1 MHKRQIRVRSDKYYN
16 CYHHLM
22 QDTNASLTEEK
33 YNIKPI
39 LLSVFSGF
47 TLRCEGDQRGAEG
60 EDTNAGTVYFQK
72 EELGRIGE
80 AY

>member
-1 MHKRQIRVRSDKYYN
+1 MLVLQRKS
-16 CYHHLM
+16 
-22 QDTNASLTEEK
+22 
-33 YNIKPI
+33 IKMI

-60 EDTNAGTVYFQK
+60 KGTNADTVYFQK
-72 EELGRIGE
+72 EGLGRNGE